1 MDGGGAYMN
10 QAIHNVDLL
19 QWFMGDVAEVCAIT
33 STLAHERIEVE
44 DIGVAAIKFKSGA
57 VGTIAAT
64 TAAWPGLLKKTEIHG
79 TSGSVIVEQDDVLM
93 WQFEKPKA
101 KDKAIQEKFARKV
114 GGTGGA
120 SDPKAISYVGH
131 MEQLKDFVKA
141 IQTGKPPKIT
151 GDEGRKAVEIIL
163 AIYQSAWTGKR
174 VSLPLAKDP
183 KRPG

>member
-1 MDGGGAYMN
+1 
-10 QAIHNVDLL
+10 
-19 QWFMGDVAEVCAIT
+19 
-33 STLAHERIEVE
+33 
-44 DIGVAAIKFKSGA
+44 
-57 VGTIAAT
+57 
-64 TAAWPGLLKKTEIHG
+64 
-79 TSGSVIVEQDDVLM
+79 
-93 WQFEKPKA
+93 
-101 KDKAIQEKFARKV
+101 
-114 GGTGGA
+114 
-120 SDPKAISYVGH
+120 

>member
-1 MDGGGAYMN
+1 MVVNDG
-10 QAIHNVDLL
+10 
-19 QWFMGDVAEVCAIT
+19 
-33 STLAHERIEVE
+33 
-44 DIGVAAIKFKSGA
+44 
-57 VGTIAAT
+57 
-64 TAAWPGLLKKTEIHG
+64 
-79 TSGSVIVEQDDVLM
+79 
-93 WQFEKPKA
+93 
-101 KDKAIQEKFARKV
+101 KDKSIQEKLLAGKS

-183 KRPG
+183 KRPS